1 MEELRQPFT
10 GIAIA
15 IVIAV
20 QVVEIQQRPSREMI
34 EALGG
39 AVGSKILAVPVVE
52 YA

>member
-10 GIAIA
+10 GIA

-39 AVGSKILAVPVVE
+39 AVGSKILAAPVVE